1 MVGSSQRQAWAE
13 KLPERVSVQMCFNDL
28 LQRGVVH
35 SKGTKALGDV
45 GKTVAQRFKAIPGNG
60 QVDRQDESTLVL
72 TSGEL
77 KLRSS

>member
-1 MVGSSQRQAWAE
+1 
-13 KLPERVSVQMCFNDL
+13 
-28 LQRGVVH
+28 
-35 SKGTKALGDV
+35 
-45 GKTVAQRFKAIPGNG
+45 VAQRFKAIPGNG